1 METKQSFHPN
11 PPFREP
17 NFYLSKIYKVVVI
30 EGGISYHSW
39 GDNPFINGN
48 HKVEI
53 LHSHFTESEM
63 TILLTVVIIERW
75 N

>member
-1 METKQSFHPN
+1 MAILQ
-11 PPFREP
+11 
-17 NFYLSKIYKVVVI
+17 YKWTVTFI

-39 GDNPFINGN
+39 GDKTYINGN
-48 HKVEI
+48 QKDEF